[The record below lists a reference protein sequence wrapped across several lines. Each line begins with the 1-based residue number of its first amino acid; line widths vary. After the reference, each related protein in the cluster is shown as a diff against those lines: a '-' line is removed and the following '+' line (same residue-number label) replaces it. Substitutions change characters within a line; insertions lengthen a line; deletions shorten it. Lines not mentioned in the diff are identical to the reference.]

1 MGKIIDK
8 YTLASDF
15 LCFLVSTLTCL
26 ASASFVR
33 VWSMDGVLLAL
44 PAILVAPGAV
54 GAEEGRFVK
63 II

>member
-1 MGKIIDK
+1 M
-8 YTLASDF
+8 
-15 LCFLVSTLTCL
+15 

-63 II
+63 IIKIIKGKR